1 MLKVVDGGGEPV
13 LEAQPPRVDPLADLA
28 RRAAGG
34 DAVAMRQLLR
44 AVGAS
49 LLSAVRAI
57 AGREAS
63 DVEDII
69 QETLVAFVQALP
81 AFRGESSV
89 VHYASRIAV
98 RTAVAARK
106 RRVARQN
113 RTEALVNGEP
123 SHEQL
128 AQSPGEEAWTAR
140 RRELLRALLDDLPE
154 VQAETFALRV
164 ALGYSMQEVADATEA
179 PVNTVRSR
187 LRLAKEALRKRIE
200 RDPAFSELLG
210 GTHEPSS
217 RCASGRPA
225 DRECEGS
232 LTTDERRRLEEHSA
246 QCVPCALL
254 RGAAA
259 DLRESVPRAKGMTCS
274 CATCSPKRWDR
285 SNRRLR

>member
-1 MLKVVDGGGEPV
+1 
-13 LEAQPPRVDPLADLA
+13 
-28 RRAAGG
+28 
-34 DAVAMRQLLR
+34 MRQLLR

-113 RTEALVNGEP
+113 RTEALVSGE
-123 SHEQL
+123 SSIEQF

-154 VQAETFALRV
+154 VQAETFALRI
-164 ALGYSMQEVADATEA
+164 ALGYSMQEVADATQA

-210 GTHEPSS
+210 GDT
-217 RCASGRPA
+217 
-225 DRECEGS
+225 
-232 LTTDERRRLEEHSA
+232 
-246 QCVPCALL
+246 
-254 RGAAA
+254 
-259 DLRESVPRAKGMTCS
+259 
-274 CATCSPKRWDR
+274 
-285 SNRRLR
+285 